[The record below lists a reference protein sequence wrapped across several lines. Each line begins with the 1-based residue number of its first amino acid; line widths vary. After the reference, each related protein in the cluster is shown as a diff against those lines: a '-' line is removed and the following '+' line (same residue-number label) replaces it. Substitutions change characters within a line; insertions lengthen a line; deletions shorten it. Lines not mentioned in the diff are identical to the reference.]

1 MLGTY
6 FAKFDEIVYM
16 EMEVQFVCDMPVNFN
31 WYKSQWCIPE
41 WLNIVQTLELN
52 AIDY

>member
-31 WYKSQWCIPE
+31 WYKFSMVYTWM
-41 WLNIVQTLELN
+41 
-52 AIDY
+52 A